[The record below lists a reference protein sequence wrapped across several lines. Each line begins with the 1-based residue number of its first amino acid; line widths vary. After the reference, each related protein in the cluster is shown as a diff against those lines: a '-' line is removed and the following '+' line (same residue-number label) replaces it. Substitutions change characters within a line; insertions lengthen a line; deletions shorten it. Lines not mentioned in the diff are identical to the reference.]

1 MSASSLLTS
10 LPKTEVFTSYLPIA
24 YGSFSSTQ
32 TQVVNPAFPALAP
45 LPLVYTTTDITP
57 LGVSCATPS
66 ASIVVAT
73 TGIYKVFSSVQ
84 CDKTSVGVGDLEMW
98 IAVNGIA
105 VPNSASRLAMNQNL
119 ESLMSVE
126 WIVNLTAGNAVSIVL
141 ASAVDGLQALAVPA
155 APPVPAI
162 PSVITTILRIA

>member
-45 LPLVYTTTDITP
+45 LPLVYNTTDITP

-73 TGIYKVFSSVQ
+73 TGVYKVLSSVQ
-84 CDKTSVGVGDLEMW
+84 CDKTTINVGDLEMW
-98 IAVNGIA
+98 IAVGGVA
-105 VPNSASRLAMNQNL
+105 VPNSATRLAINQNL
-119 ESLMSVE
+119 ESVMVVE
-126 WIVNLTAGNAVSIVL
+126 WFLELTAGDAVSINL
-141 ASAVDGLQALAVPA
+141 ASTTDGLQALAVPA
-155 APPVPAI
+155 AAPVPAI
-162 PSVITTILRIA
+162 PSVITTITRIA